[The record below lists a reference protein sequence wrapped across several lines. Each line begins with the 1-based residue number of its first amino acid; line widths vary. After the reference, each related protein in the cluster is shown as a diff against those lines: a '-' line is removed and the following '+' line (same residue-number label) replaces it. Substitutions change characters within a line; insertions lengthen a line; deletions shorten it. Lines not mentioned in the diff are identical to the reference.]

1 MTNKTSCPCGS
12 GKTFT
17 DCCEVVLDDHSK
29 ALTAL
34 QLMRSRYTAYTLA
47 RNEYL
52 KKKKKKKK
60 KKKELDVE
68 DSTIQWLGLDIE
80 GYDQGEQADT
90 EGTVTFTARF
100 LSSGHHCKLQE
111 QSRFIKRDNFWYY
124 LDGKN
129 NSSTRKTGRNEPC
142 PCGSGKKF
150 KKCCLKKGGSLQ

>member
-52 KKKKKKKK
+52 KESWAPETRPE
-60 KKKELDVE
+60 ELDVE